1 MSDNSGKK
9 ETETDRINCQ
19 GNAFIQGEET
29 HSAQNRAQDPPES
42 RRGTPEDKA
51 CPTTV
56 R

>member
-1 MSDNSGKK
+1 MSDNSCKK

-29 HSAQNRAQDPPES
+29 HSSQNRARDPPQS
-42 RRGTPEDKA
+42 RRRSPKDKA
-51 CPTTV
+51 CSTTV